1 MTQVLKSASPHQ
13 PRLDPASRAG
23 AAFRRRMESALT
35 RAHGVT
41 CRFCVPL
48 LRISFG
54 LIFVWFGALKVADV
68 TPVAR
73 LVAETVPFLP
83 SGWFV
88 PALGMLEIAIGIAL
102 LLRRWI
108 TAVVMVMIGHL
119 AGTFMVLLVQPEV
132 AFQDGNPLL
141 LTMTGEFVVKNI
153 VLISAG
159 LVIAVS
165 SGRRDPE
172 TGGGYEQVPLRVEP
186 ASSRAPV

>member
-1 MTQVLKSASPHQ
+1 MTQMLKSASPHER
-13 PRLDPASRAG
+13 RLDPASRAG
-23 AAFRRRMESALT
+23 PAFRRRIEPILT
-35 RAHGVT
+35 KTHGLT

-54 LIFVWFGALKVADV
+54 LIFVWFGALKLANV
-68 TPVAR
+68 TPVAS

-83 SGWFV
+83 SRWFV

-102 LLRRWI
+102 LVRRWI

-119 AGTFMVLLVQPEV
+119 AGTFAVLLVQPEV

-159 LVIAVS
+159 LVIAAS
-165 SGRRDPE
+165 SGRPAAE
-172 TGGGYEQVPLRVEP
+172 TDGGYEQVPPRVEP
-186 ASSRAPV
+186 APRQAPV